1 MTSNNKTISVEVEAI
16 NYKNLNITLY
26 ILRISTTLYHTY
38 KLLYCTVHIQMTSNY
53 TTMEV
58 EGEEIKYKYE
68 RSYSIYFAFIL
79 HYITLTKYYNV
90 QDTIRW
96 TVTTAQQMWKEKK

>member
-1 MTSNNKTISVEVEAI
+1 MTNNNKTISVEAEAI

-58 EGEEIKYKYE
+58 EGEEIKYKYNGPIQYTLHLYYIISHLPSIIMYRT
-68 RSYSIYFAFIL
+68 RSDE
-79 HYITLTKYYNV
+79 
-90 QDTIRW
+90 Q
-96 TVTTAQQMWKEKK
+96 